1 MKDMSMIVRYR
12 PFSDV
17 LRHRSAFDR
26 LVARSLAQPA
36 SGMRSLVA
44 PMNLTENEKGFE
56 VRVQLPGLKPEDI
69 EVTVLDNTLTVKG
82 QYRTSQ
88 EQQGEQKQWLVREIS
103 SGSFQRS
110 VTFPK
115 TVDFDKIATSYENG
129 VLNITVPFSEVS
141 QPKRIRIAPQESEQ
155 PTAETEAAN

>member
-1 MKDMSMIVRYR
+1 MSMIVRYR

-17 LRHRSAFDR
+17 LRRRSAFDR

-69 EVTVLDNTLTVKG
+69 EVTVLENTLTVKG

-115 TVDFDKIATSYENG
+115 TVDFEKIVTNYENG
-129 VLNITVPFSEVS
+129 VLNITVPFSEAS

-155 PTAETEAAN
+155 PTAETGAK